1 MVIAYDDVS
10 PKPRRSPAIARS
22 LLAFLFP
29 PLLFLLLTTRPS
41 AATSCTRSGTGATL
55 FYSENSINGRACF
68 TQCGTQAA
76 TTCPSVA
83 TYPVGC
89 GSNAHTAAGGV
100 ASRTGCLCDTGYY
113 GFPACTICPLNSY
126 CTLNATAPTPCPSS
140 LVPGADPALQFTTAG
155 YGSTSFDQ
163 CTCPYFATQQGNQC
177 VRCPASRYILNST
190 CIPCPPNFYCQGN
203 GFANP
208 CSRWSVCK
216 GGSAGVGLTCANGS
230 FFEPHAAGAFS
241 TMWPI
246 RGLANATA
254 ALYVNSTSGAQTV
267 LGSGSS
273 PGCATGLKPSFRS
286 IVDAVYV
293 AQSKPPALFVAD
305 RGCDAVRV
313 VTPSFTYTVLGGIG
327 GSYAM
332 LLMPDG
338 LIMVAGATQLWGINP
353 LTNVSR
359 PLVSPFYPGAT
370 ALGFIPASALSLS
383 NYVVLAVTGSTN
395 NISFLSSDNWGLMGA
410 GASTS
415 QGADGSAYSLSSNS
429 SVPLAANWTLMDSML
444 TPTTPIGVA
453 YAGAIV
459 YSDGVQLWQL
469 SAGGASGGWFDLL
482 DASLLAP
489 RYFATP
495 GLPYSASEAGLYLDW
510 NVQVPGSLVLG
521 QTDRYIRIDVCNP
534 CPANSTTTSSPD
546 VPGLVRCQCAATLYM
561 MANQVGCS
569 PCVQGAYCP
578 FGTVTPIACPTGF
591 WCGPGQSAPTPCD
604 PSVYCGPQSYD
615 QYGHV
620 VGGSTGAPQCSV
632 GYYRGAS
639 SCLKCP
645 NGSTTTGVGTTS
657 VTDCVCGT
665 VNAAGLTLYT
675 FLNTSSGQ
683 CTVCPAG
690 SYCPVGSYQP
700 IPCPAG
706 SYCGTGAL
714 GPTTCTVG
722 FYCPLGASEPIS
734 CEAGTYCPVGSGT
747 RTACYMGYY
756 CPTEATSQVDCPA
769 ASYCPTGSGAPTPCP
784 AGAYCP
790 ALASNPTSCPPG
802 SYCPASSSV
811 ATQCPAASTSD
822 PGAPSVAACYCVAN
836 YYYYTYVSGGG
847 LCVSCPIGATSYPRS
862 TNFSDCSCSTGY
874 KLAANFSVCVACR
887 SDEYCPGGAARPCP
901 AGYVCSAAA
910 ASVCPIGYYCPGPTN
925 GGSGQSPAPAAC
937 PPGFFCPYGSSAPI
951 NCTAGNYCPG
961 TLVGNVSSGGGG
973 NGTGGGT
980 PPPISSYLPI
990 LCPGG
995 FKCPATSSAPI
1006 PCRAGYQCASGSVQ
1020 DSIPCT
1026 AGLYCPAMS
1035 SAGIPCPAGAV
1046 CAQGASAPAVC
1057 PGGQFCAPGAA
1068 QGAVCPVGAFC
1079 APGAG
1084 NYTTCP
1090 PGYVCPNSGL
1100 SAPVPCPSGG
1110 YYCPRGSVAAIACG
1124 ANMDVAAGARAYNAS
1139 QCLCMPG
1146 FYLLGADA
1154 TSSSC
1159 VACPDLTFQPS
1170 LTRVTACQ
1178 PCPWGSLDGGR
1189 TCPPQ
1194 PTTSGAPSTAPPP
1207 PPETT
1212 PAPSDA
1218 GGGGAS
1224 IGVIAGGA
1232 GAAVAVV
1239 AAGFG
1244 IYYATTVLRGVGSMV
1259 GGAGGTASLKN
1270 AEAGVSRED
1279 EEAGRRLL
1287 GRVVIGR
1294 GVASSSKSALQLS
1307 DVVVL
1312 TPSHPLLGGNDGSQS
1327 RKHR

>member
-1 MVIAYDDVS
+1 MD
-10 PKPRRSPAIARS
+10 
-22 LLAFLFP
+22 
-29 PLLFLLLTTRPS
+29 
-41 AATSCTRSGTGATL
+41 ATSCTRSGTTL
-55 FYSENSINGRACF
+55 FYFENTTNGRACYG
-68 TQCGTQAA
+68 QCGAQAA
-76 TTCPSVA
+76 TACPSVA

-89 GSNAHTAAGGV
+89 GSNAHTEAGGV
-100 ASRTGCLCDTGYY
+100 TSRAGCLCDTGYY
-113 GFPACTICPLNSY
+113 GFPSCTICPLNSY
-126 CTLNATAPTPCPSS
+126 CPLNATAPTPCPSS

-155 YGSTSFDQ
+155 YGSTSFQQ
-163 CTCPYFATQQGNQC
+163 CACPYFATQEGNQC
-177 VRCPASRYILNST
+177 VRCPASRYIVNNT
-190 CIPCPPNFYCQGN
+190 CAVCPPNFYCLGN

-230 FFEPHAAGAFS
+230 FFEPHSAGTFS
-241 TMWPI
+241 TLWPV

-254 ALYVNSTSGAQTV
+254 ALYVNSTSGVQTV
-267 LGSGSS
+267 LGSGST
-273 PGCATGLKPSFRS
+273 PGCATGLKPLFRS
-286 IVDAVYV
+286 IVDAVFV

-305 RGCDAVRV
+305 QGCDAVRV
-313 VTPSFTYTVLGGIG
+313 VTPAFTYTVLGGIG

-383 NYVVLAVTGSTN
+383 NYVVLAVTASTN

-415 QGADGSAYSLSSNS
+415 QGADGSAYYALASNS
-429 SVPLAANWTLMDSML
+429 SVPLVANWTLMDSML

-459 YSDGVQLWQL
+459 YSDGVQLWQM
-469 SAGGASGGWFDLL
+469 SPAGTSGGWFDLL

-489 RYFATP
+489 RFFATP

-521 QTDRYIRIDVCNP
+521 QTDRYLRIDVCNP
-534 CPANSTTTSSPD
+534 CPANSTTTASAD

-604 PSVYCGPQSYD
+604 PSVFCGPQSYD
-615 QYGHV
+615 QFGHV

-639 SCLKCP
+639 ACLRCP

-683 CTVCPAG
+683 CAVCPAG

-700 IPCPAG
+700 IPCPSG
-706 SYCGTGAL
+706 SFCGLGAV

-747 RTACYMGYY
+747 RSACFMGYY
-756 CPTEATSQVDCPA
+756 CPKEATSQVDCPE
-769 ASYCPTGSGAPTPCP
+769 ASYCPTGSPSPTSCP

-802 SYCPASSSV
+802 SYCPASSV
-811 ATQCPAASTSD
+811 AATACPAASTSD
-822 PGAPSVAACYCVAN
+822 PGAPDVAACYCVAN
-836 YYYYTYVSGGG
+836 YYYYHYLAGGG
-847 LCVSCPIGATSYPRS
+847 LCVSCPAGATSYPRS
-862 TNFSDCSCSTGY
+862 ANFSDCACGTGF
-874 KLAANFSVCVACR
+874 KLAANFSVCIACR

-901 AGYVCSAAA
+901 AGYVCSAQA
-910 ASVCPIGYYCPGPTN
+910 ASVCPIGYFCPG
-925 GGSGQSPAPAAC
+925 GGAGQSAAPAAC
-937 PPGFFCPYGSSAPI
+937 PAGFFCPFGSSTPI

-961 TLVGNVSSGGGG
+961 TAALLTVNASSAGNNRS
-973 NGTGGGT
+973 NGTGTTT
-980 PPPISSYLPI
+980 PAPSELPQSSYLPI

-995 FKCPATSSAPI
+995 FRCPATSSAPI
-1006 PCRAGYQCASGSVQ
+1006 PCMAGYQCAPGSVY
-1020 DSIPCT
+1020 DNIPCT

-1035 SAGIPCPAGAV
+1035 SEGIPCPAGAV
-1046 CAQGASAPAVC
+1046 CAQGASAPAPC

-1068 QGAVCPVGAFC
+1068 QGALCPAGAFC
-1079 APGAG
+1079 APGAA
-1084 NYTTCP
+1084 NSTACP
-1090 PGYVCPNSGL
+1090 PGYLCANAGL
-1100 SAPVPCPSGG
+1100 SAPAPCPRGPN
-1110 YYCPRGSVAAIACG
+1110 YCPRGSVAAIPCG
-1124 ANMDVAAGARAYNAS
+1124 PNMDVAAGVLAGNSS
-1139 QCLCMPG
+1139 QCLCTPG
-1146 FYLLGADA
+1146 FYLYGGNAA
-1154 TSSSC
+1154 SMSC
-1159 VACPDLTFQPS
+1159 AACPALTFQPA
-1170 LTRVTACQ
+1170 LARVTACQ
-1178 PCPWGSLDGGR
+1178 PCPWGSLDGGQ

-1194 PTTSGAPSTAPPP
+1194 PTTSAQAPPTTNAPPP
-1207 PPETT
+1207 ATT
-1212 PAPSDA
+1212 PVPDA
-1218 GGGGAS
+1218 ASSSAS
-1224 IGVIAGGA
+1224 IGIIAGGA
-1232 GAAVAVV
+1232 GAAVGV
-1239 AAGFG
+1239 AAIGYG
-1244 IYYATTVLRGVGSMV
+1244 IYYATTNMLGGVGTMAGGIGG
-1259 GGAGGTASLKN
+1259 GGAASAKN
-1270 AEAGVSRED
+1270 AEARAFRED

-1287 GRVVIGR
+1287 GKVTMGARAVGP
-1294 GVASSSKSALQLS
+1294 ASSSSTTQLS

-1312 TPSHPLLGGNDGSQS
+1312 AASSHPLLGGT
-1327 RKHR
+1327 RKNR